1 MDFGDEHKREIPEP
15 DLVPIMDALTA
26 IIFFLLLS
34 ATFLELTKV
43 TIPPSSTSTISSPV
57 APPPVA
63 AHIYVKPDGE
73 NLLISLQWAG
83 SNPGT
88 IKGRVARL
96 GTESA
101 KPLLE
106 LEAEVKRIVSEFV
119 KKYPAEKTLQVTLGA
134 DANYQEMISVMDGAR
149 HHLEDL
155 VLSSYSDIAL
165 MH

>member
-1 MDFGDEHKREIPEP
+1 MDFGEEHKREIPEP

-34 ATFLELTKV
+34 ATFIELTKV

-63 AHIYVKPDGE
+63 AHIYVKPEGD
-73 NLLISLQWAG
+73 NLVISLQWAG
-83 SNPGT
+83 SNPGS

-96 GTESA
+96 GTDTG
-101 KPLLE
+101 KPLVE
-106 LEAEVKRIVSEFV
+106 LEAEVKRIVADFAA
-119 KKYPAEKTLQVTLGA
+119 KYPSEKTLQVTLGA
-134 DANYQEMISVMDGAR
+134 QANYQEMISVMDGAR

>member
-88 IKGRVARL
+88 IKGRVTRL

-106 LEAEVKRIVSEFV
+106 LEAEVKRIISEFV
-119 KKYPAEKTLQVTLGA
+119 KKYPDEKTLQVTLGA
-134 DANYQEMISVMDGAR
+134 QANYQEMISVMDGAR